1 MKMST
6 QYTTPWSGS
15 LNEGNYRITAPASVL
30 AGGVTYVFVQWEDG
44 TTNPV
49 RTIALTADATITVT
63 YAIATH
69 KLTVSSTPVTGVP
82 FTVEKV

>member
-1 MKMST
+1 MSM
-6 QYTTPWSGS
+6 QQTTPWSGS
-15 LNEGNYRITAPASVL
+15 LAEGNYTITAPASVV
-30 AGGVTYVFVQWEDG
+30 AGGVTYNFVQWEDG

-49 RTIALTADATITVT
+49 RTIALTADTTITTT

-82 FTVEKV
+82 ITIAKV